1 MQVHASQ
8 VLGWPVHRDQQHELS
23 SLVLLNKRCN
33 KSEVLRLKLL
43 LEELTGSVVKE
54 AQYIPVLIGMV
65 VSPTKDLSR
74 LELEGATAKDKG
86 HVS

>member
-8 VLGWPVHRDQQHELS
+8 VLGWPVQRDQQHELS
-23 SLVLLNKRCN
+23 SLVLLNKGCN
-33 KSEVLRLKLL
+33 KSTIREVLFSKLL

-65 VSPTKDLSR
+65 ASPTKDLSTR
-74 LELEGATAKDKG
+74 A
-86 HVS
+86 